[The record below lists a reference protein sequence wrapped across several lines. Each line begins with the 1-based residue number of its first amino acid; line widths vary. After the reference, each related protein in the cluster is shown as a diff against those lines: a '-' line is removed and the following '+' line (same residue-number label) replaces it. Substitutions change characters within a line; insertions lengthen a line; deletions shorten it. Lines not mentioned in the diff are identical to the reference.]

1 MKKKFLAPIVLAV
14 MLIAPSLCQ
23 AGFNWQKNLDETLKM
38 GKEKNIPVFAYFYH
52 PYDNKE
58 DKQVWMS
65 PLLAQFYSKF
75 LAVGI
80 NIISNSELAGEYGTR
95 VYPSVLFFD
104 PLGREIYA
112 LRVEE
117 SNNVLQRTELA
128 LRMKKVLQ
136 SIDEFSLLEGQLE
149 TTRMNPKMLL
159 LYAKGLRD
167 RAIFDK
173 ADAEFNRLFAMPNI
187 DSDLMKEA
195 REDYS
200 LMVFLKAT
208 RDFYKGDYDLCI
220 DALKRFMQ
228 KNPESTSIYHAQF
241 ILGIALYESGNQK
254 EGVKELGKLSKDSKA
269 GVFQEKA
276 EMYLKEKK
284 GGK

>member
-1 MKKKFLAPIVLAV
+1 MKKKYLAPIVLAA
-14 MLIAPSLCQ
+14 MLIAPSLSQ
-23 AGFNWQKNLDETLKM
+23 AGFNWQKKLDDALKM

-52 PYDNKE
+52 PYDNKD

-80 NIISNSELAGEYGTR
+80 NIIANSELAGQVGTR

-104 PLGREIYA
+104 PQGREIYA
-112 LRVEE
+112 LRIEE
-117 SNNVLQRTELA
+117 SDNSLKRTKLA
-128 LRMKKVLQ
+128 LRMKKALQ
-136 SIDEFSLLEGQLE
+136 SMEEFSLLESQLE
-149 TTRMNPKMLL
+149 LTRKNPKMLL

-167 RAIFDK
+167 RAKFDE
-173 ADAEFNRLFAMPNI
+173 ADVEFNRLFDAPNV
-187 DSDLMKEA
+187 DADLTKEA
-195 REDYS
+195 RDDYS
-200 LMVFLKAT
+200 LMIFLKAT
-208 RDFYKGDYDLCI
+208 QDFYKGDYALCI
-220 DALKRFMQ
+220 DALKRYIQ
-228 KNPESTSIYHAQF
+228 KNPESDTLNHAQF

-254 EGVKELGKLSKDSKA
+254 VGMKELEKLSKDSKA